1 MDPEI
6 CQAGKIFFF
15 SLSQLHTM
23 LRTVKAKNARSKRA
37 LDNRA
42 PKIVENPK
50 QALFVPGANSNK
62 LLHDAMV
69 DLCALKKPDGKRFQK
84 KNDIRPFEDSSSLE
98 FFSEKNDSSLLV
110 FSSHNKKRPNTL
122 TFARTFNYQIYDMI
136 ELSIVQAKLLQE
148 FRKTTFHVGLKPL
161 FTFNGEVFDSHP
173 TFIHIKSLFL
183 DFFRGQEIE
192 LLDPAALQ
200 HVISVTAGNVD
211 EDSQT
216 LPLVHFRVY
225 LLKTFKST
233 TPKVPRVELEEIG
246 PRFDFR
252 VGREQTANPDMEKQA
267 MKRAK
272 IEEKTKK
279 NVETDIMGD
288 KIGRIHM
295 EKQDFGKLQTRKMKG
310 LKRRYDQVDEE
321 ESGSGG
327 EGESGEDF
335 GEFSD

>member
-1 MDPEI
+1 
-6 CQAGKIFFF
+6 
-15 SLSQLHTM
+15 M

-37 LDNRA
+37 MDGRA
-42 PKIVENPK
+42 PKVVENTK

-84 KNDIRPFEDSSSLE
+84 KNDVRPFEDSSSLE

-122 TFARTFNYQIYDMI
+122 TFARTFNYQIYDMV

-148 FRKTTFHVGLKPL
+148 FKKTTFHVGLKPM
-161 FTFNGEVFDSHP
+161 FTFNGEVFESHP
-173 TFIHIKSLFL
+173 TFIQIKSLFL
-183 DFFRGQEIE
+183 DFFRGQESE
-192 LLDPAALQ
+192 ALDPAALQ
-200 HVISVTAGNVD
+200 HVISITAENVD
-211 EDSQT
+211 DDSPS

-225 LLKTFKST
+225 LLKTYKST

-246 PRFDFR
+246 PRFDFK
-252 VGREQTANPDMEKQA
+252 VGRTQAANPDMEKQA

-288 KIGRIHM
+288 KVGRIHM

-310 LKRRYDQVDEE
+310 LKRQFDQVSEE
-321 ESGSGG
+321 EDSG
-327 EGESGEDF
+327 EEESGEDF